1 MTSRHSKAV
10 TNGFKRRLMLVWLRL
25 MQDIDSNERAERH
38 LDGDDGHDEPVDVE
52 PLWTLSCGARAER
65 VY

>member
-1 MTSRHSKAV
+1 
-10 TNGFKRRLMLVWLRL
+10 